1 MSEERYVKTMVK
13 KSIMNTKLCVIST
26 WLPSICTFWLNEFHL
41 IGFGILF
48 LIALMC
54 LDFCSGL
61 LAAKKEALDH
71 PDDPAYGISSK
82 KCIFGIY
89 KKIGY
94 ILTIFVAISVDYLIF
109 RFGTELELSYPEG
122 AYFGSVVIIWLTVN
136 ELLSIL
142 ENAQK
147 MGVELPEFLN
157 RVLSVSR
164 DKLNK

>member
-1 MSEERYVKTMVK
+1 MD
-13 KSIMNTKLCVIST
+13 TKPYLLST
-26 WLPSICTFWLNEFHL
+26 WLPSICMFWLNEFHL
-41 IGFGILF
+41 IGFSILF

-54 LDFCSGL
+54 LDFFSGL

-71 PDDPAYGISSK
+71 PDDPAYGWSSK

-94 ILTIFVAISVDYLIF
+94 ILTILVAISIDYLIF
-109 RFGTELELSYPEG
+109 HFGNELELSYPEG
-122 AYFGSVVIIWLTVN
+122 AYFGSIVIIWLTVN

-147 MGVELPEFLN
+147 MGVELPNFLN

-164 DKLNK
+164 DKINKK